1 MAEDVATVS
10 SSNSSLPETVIVCTP
25 ERPTALTATVSDRPT
40 PSRRFSSVRRSS
52 AASRAP
58 SPVATELDS
67 DGSASPR
74 GSPSHPRLSHPS
86 PRKGGVSQDDLL
98 MMLEAPEA
106 AEEPKEAPKAD
117 QAPLLPDLS
126 AVAAAKHRA
135 DAECL
140 TAPEPVEAADAME
153 AEQAPGAPA
162 PAAPAADA
170 PEHAA
175 EHEWLMGCVARP
187 LEQLLFGDS
196 PERSLRI
203 HSRARELLETPPDES
218 GTKAA
223 KASSSAPSRVQP
235 PSIRPDPAKR
245 PRPAPP
251 DPPKE
256 PRPTPS
262 TGAIDLEAPRPAA
275 LGGVPSTAR
284 PVERAERRAMWFL
297 QTLHGGPQE
306 REEIS
311 RLAEEDESMMN
322 AALETALNAL
332 RRKGVTSSGPAAA
345 AQLLNELG
353 QAAQANLNGL
363 CCVPLDSDLYRSMP
377 SELLGDPKVSAAR
390 LPPRPGKGGKVARAA
405 LAGAAL
411 HRAKEV
417 VTQILDAMAPVV
429 FKIGIT
435 CTPFVRWRAY
445 EREGYE
451 QMHLLHVTEEPGL
464 VQMLEAALISEFQ
477 ARPGCRNVARGG
489 EGPVGRGPYFAYLV
503 VVSCGDGVGI
513 LPKRGVK
520 RTACKTA
527 ARKKRNRCRTSVG
540 G

>member
-1 MAEDVATVS
+1 MRHVDAYFEYRQLVGDSDGGRLLDERDYEELREKASDPSRRLWVFWTEAETGLECKAVGPA
-10 SSNSSLPETVIVCTP
+10 
-25 ERPTALTATVSDRPT
+25 DRPT

-245 PRPAPP
+245 PRLAPP

-311 RLAEEDESMMN
+311 CLAEEDESMMN

-363 CCVPLDSDLYRSMP
+363 CCVPLDSDLWRLRSFQ
-377 SELLGDPKVSAAR
+377 EEETVAAAPEPEEEVTDLNGAVR
-390 LPPRPGKGGKVARAA
+390 GVLKRA
-405 LAGAAL
+405 LMVDGVIRGL
-411 HRAKEV
+411 HEA
-417 VTQILDAMAPVV
+417 QVV
-429 FKIGIT
+429 FLAESCNEATYKKLIQGLCIEKNVPVPEVPDNKSLGEWAGLCKIDKD
-435 CTPFVRWRAY
+435 
-445 EREGYE
+445 
-451 QMHLLHVTEEPGL
+451 Q
-464 VQMLEAALISEFQ
+464 
-477 ARPGCRNVARGG
+477 
-489 EGPVGRGPYFAYLV
+489 
-503 VVSCGDGVGI
+503 
-513 LPKRGVK
+513 
-520 RTACKTA
+520 
-527 ARKKRNRCRTSVG
+527 
-540 G
+540 